1 MKIAISGAS
10 GMIGSALLPVL
21 RGHGHEVLRLV
32 RHEPSSA
39 DEARWDPHG
48 SLDPAVLAGVDA
60 VIHLAAP
67 GVGDKR
73 WTDTYKRELHDA
85 RVLGT
90 TTIAKAIAAASP
102 RPRVL
107 LSASAVGYYGDT
119 GDRPAD
125 ESAPL
130 GRGFLA
136 ELCEEWEAAA
146 QPAADAGTR
155 VVLLRTGLV
164 LTGHGGLLAQLAKP
178 FKLGIGGKLG
188 SGRQYMPWISLRDE
202 IGAIEFLLGTD
213 SVSGPVNLS
222 APNPVTNAEFT
233 RALGAALHRPAVL
246 PIPGIAVRAVAGEL
260 ANEAALIGQRA
271 VPAKLLDHG
280 YEFQDTELEPTLRQ
294 ALAH

>member
-1 MKIAISGAS
+1 
-10 GMIGSALLPVL
+10 
-21 RGHGHEVLRLV
+21 
-32 RHEPSSA
+32 
-39 DEARWDPHG
+39 
-48 SLDPAVLAGVDA
+48 VLADVDA
-60 VIHLAAP
+60 VVHLAAP

-73 WTDTYKRELHDA
+73 WTDAYKRELHDA

-130 GRGFLA
+130 GSGFLA

-178 FKLGIGGKLG
+178 FRLGIGGKLG
-188 SGRQYMPWISLRDE
+188 SGRQYMPWISLRDV
-202 IGAIEFLLGTD
+202 IGAIEFLLTTE
-213 SVSGPVNLS
+213 SVSGPVNLT
-222 APNPVTNAEFT
+222 APHPVTNAEFT

-246 PIPGIAVRAVAGEL
+246 PIPGIAVRAIAGEL

-280 YEFQDTELEPTLRQ
+280 YEFQDTELEPTLRE

>member
-21 RGHGHEVLRLV
+21 RGSGHEVLRLV

-39 DEARWDPHG
+39 DEARWDPSG
-48 SLDPAVLAGVDA
+48 SLDPAVLADVEA

-73 WTDTYKRELHDA
+73 WTDSYKRELHDA

-119 GDRPAD
+119 GDHPAD

-130 GRGFLA
+130 GSGFLA

-164 LTGHGGLLAQLAKP
+164 LTGHGGLLAQLAVP
-178 FKLGIGGKLG
+178 FKFGIGGKLG

-202 IGAIEFLLGTD
+202 IGAIEFLLAAD
-213 SVSGPVNLS
+213 SVSGPVNLA

-246 PIPGIAVRAVAGEL
+246 PIPGIAVRAIAGEL

-271 VPAKLLDHG
+271 IPTKLLEHG
-280 YEFQDTELEPTLRQ
+280 YQFQDTELEPTLRE
-294 ALAH
+294 ALAK